1 MSLYFSYGMNT
12 NSVQMAHRC
21 PNAVSLGVAEL
32 DGYELVFRGCADIR
46 AREGTTM
53 EGVLWNITD
62 DCLAALDVL
71 EGYPTYYTRYDV
83 PVFHNGE
90 WKTAMVYKMNS
101 GDIFPPSAGYLRMLF
116 EGYSEHGADVSQIY
130 EAFDEAEANYALLER
145 YDNIVFE

>member
-62 DCLAALDVL
+62 ECLAALDVL

-90 WKTAMVYKMNS
+90 WKTAMVYKMNY
-101 GDIFPPSAGYLRMLF
+101 GDIFPPNAGYLRMLF
-116 EGYSEHGADVSQIY
+116 EGYTEHGADVTQIY
-130 EAFDEAEANYALLER
+130 DAVDEAEQSYELLEQ
-145 YDNIVFE
+145 YTTVE